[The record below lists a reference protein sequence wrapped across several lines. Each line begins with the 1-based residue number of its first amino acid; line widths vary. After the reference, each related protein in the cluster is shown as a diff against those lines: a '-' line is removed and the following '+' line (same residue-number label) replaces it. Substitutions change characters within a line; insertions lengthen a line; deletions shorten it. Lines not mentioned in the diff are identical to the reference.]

1 MKFKK
6 KHKVITLVAIIGI
19 ILSLFTGCKGTTT
32 NENLASND
40 LKKYELDNFEKE
52 FNAND
57 KVKYVSNNNKNI
69 VIGFSMDS
77 LKEGIWKKHKDI
89 FTNKVQE
96 LGAEVKIEVA
106 NSDDR
111 LQLSQI
117 DKLIA
122 EGVNVLV
129 IAPHDGEV
137 IAEAVQK
144 AHDAGIKVISY
155 DRLIKNSDIDLY
167 ISFDN
172 VKVGELQAAEL
183 FKKVPNGN
191 IAYVGGSQ
199 TDNNAVL
206 FRQGAMNIVEQN
218 KGKVNVVMDQYSAD
232 WKADE
237 AFKNVSSLLEKRQ
250 DIGGIIA
257 ANDGTASGSI
267 AALEKFGLAGKVFV
281 TGQDAD
287 LLACQRIV
295 EDKQLMTIYKPA
307 KALAE
312 KAVELAIK
320 LAKGENAEVNNKV
333 FNGKIDAP
341 SYLIEPIV
349 VNKEN
354 MMDTII
360 KDDFNRYEDVYKN
373 IPEDNR
379 PKQ

>member
-6 KHKVITLVAIIGI
+6 KHKFTTLVAIIGI
-19 ILSLFTGCKGTTT
+19 ILSLFTGCKGAATG
-32 NENLASND
+32 EKLVSND
-40 LKKYELDNFEKE
+40 LEKYELDNFEKE

-57 KVKYVSNNNKNI
+57 KVKYVSNNNKNV

-89 FTNKVQE
+89 FTNKAQE

-137 IAEAVQK
+137 IAESVQK

-172 VKVGELQAAEL
+172 VKVGELQAAEIL
-183 FKKVPNGN
+183 KKVPSGN

-237 AFKNVSSLLEKRQ
+237 AFKNVTSLLEKRQ

-267 AALEKFGLAGKVFV
+267 AALEKFRLAGKVFV

-295 EDKQLMTIYKPA
+295 EGKQLMTIYKPA
-307 KALAE
+307 KVLAE
-312 KAVELAIK
+312 KAVELAID
-320 LAKGENAEVNNKV
+320 LANGGNAEVNNKV

-360 KDDFNRYEDVYKN
+360 KDDFNRYEDVYRN
-373 IPEDNR
+373 IPEDKR